1 MGQQGEPVVI
11 VGAGPAGMVLAHRLA
26 AGGVPVR
33 VLERHKSFAREFRG
47 EFVQPSV
54 MAVLEQL
61 GLLGELRAKEA
72 VVPIRAVRMHLGAR
86 AFASNVASD
95 GGAVGQAVHQ
105 PSLLELLHE
114 RCARH
119 AGYRLDLGAR
129 VERLVEEDGAVRG
142 VVASTGEQI
151 GARLVVVCN
160 GRNSPLRAA
169 RGLAAEE
176 LEPPYSLLWLRFD
189 LSARPELYPDTLDGF
204 LTAKAFCVLYPTHGR
219 RVQLMWR
226 RSRRHP
232 LDWKSPPEQ
241 LRAALLADT
250 PPHWHPFVETLD
262 GDTERAVL
270 QVVCDRLRRWW
281 APGVLFLGD
290 AAHTMSP
297 VGGQGVSMAIRDAIV
312 AANHLIAPLRDGR
325 AIDDALLA
333 AIEAERREEIEPV
346 QAFQTRAGRINDAP
360 PVAQW
365 LIARLV
371 VPLVTRLQGASYL
384 RNLQDGFTDVKMQ

>member
-1 MGQQGEPVVI
+1 MGQQSDPVVI
-11 VGAGPAGMVLAHRLA
+11 VGAGPAGMMLAYRLA
-26 AGGVPVR
+26 ASGVPVR

-54 MAVLEQL
+54 MSVLEQL

-86 AFASNVASD
+86 AFATNVAPD
-95 GGAVGQAVHQ
+95 GGPAGQAVHQ
-105 PSLLELLHE
+105 PSLLELMHE
-114 RCARH
+114 RCARL

-129 VERLVEEDGAVRG
+129 VERLLQQDGVVRG
-142 VVASTGEQI
+142 VVTSTGEQI
-151 GARLVVVCN
+151 AARLVVVSN
-160 GRNSPLRAA
+160 GRNSPLRATL
-169 RGLAAEE
+169 GLAADE
-176 LEPPYSLLWLRFD
+176 LERPYSLLWLRFD
-189 LSARPELYPDTLDGF
+189 LSARPELYPETLDGF

-232 LDWKSPPEQ
+232 LDWKAPPEQ

-262 GDTERAVL
+262 GETERAVL

-297 VGGQGVSMAIRDAIV
+297 VGGQGVSMAMRDAIV

-325 AIDDALLA
+325 AIDGALLA

-360 PVAQW
+360 PAAQW

-384 RNLQDGFTDVKMQ
+384 RNLQHGFTDVKMQ